1 MKGFFARI
9 AGLTT
14 LVVAVVAFA
23 VGAGGATAAGNPA
36 TTVAAEDQLESEIL
50 AALNATRRAH
60 GLVPLKLSRS
70 LTAAADAHS
79 RSMATYGYF
88 SHVSRDGL
96 GLRERVGR
104 YYGRGQRW
112 AAGENL
118 LWSTPTLAAPEA
130 MKAWME
136 SGEHRKNILRPLDRE
151 IGLSAVSVPAGPGVF
166 EGLPT
171 VIVTTTFGV
180 RY

>member
-1 MKGFFARI
+1 MEALCAR
-9 AGLTT
+9 
-14 LVVAVVAFA
+14 VAVVTALVAAVAALA
-23 VGAGGATAAGNPA
+23 VGAGGATAAANPA
-36 TTVAAEDQLESEIL
+36 GTIAAEDQLEGQIL
-50 AALNATRRAH
+50 VALNATLRAH

-70 LTAAADAHS
+70 LTAAADAHT

-118 LWSTPTLAAPEA
+118 LWSSPTLAAPEA

-136 SGEHRKNILRPLDRE
+136 SGEHRKNILRPLYRE